1 MWKSQESS
9 SFWKTPSS
17 LSGINNLV
25 LIKTT
30 GHGWLNIYSGAT
42 LLVPLLGVK
51 WITSPALRL
60 SLSQDWHSATVEP
73 LCETLKSQLLSY
85 MLRLE
90 KKKSAKLINL
100 FEMTQSIFW
109 MNDSFASF
117 FSVWLN
123 RADSSTLQN
132 YTHLLIY
139 ELFLN
144 ALRYT
149 PLHPDFQWSN
159 LFEKAWHSFLPH
171 VQNLS
176 ESSYLNV
183 MLNKKLS

>member
-1 MWKSQESS
+1 
-9 SFWKTPSS
+9 
-17 LSGINNLV
+17 
-25 LIKTT
+25 
-30 GHGWLNIYSGAT
+30 
-42 LLVPLLGVK
+42 
-51 WITSPALRL
+51 
-60 SLSQDWHSATVEP
+60 
-73 LCETLKSQLLSY
+73 
-85 MLRLE
+85 
-90 KKKSAKLINL
+90 
-100 FEMTQSIFW
+100 

-183 MLNKKLS
+183 MLNKKLSNKDYISIWTSFFFPVQRWRLVLSHMAWSEPMFLLPCRKLFNSHLIGFVCSTQVPRRLHYPACFEGRRISNSSRVFVCVLEMFLHLSKALDQFLSSD